1 MKRMSYY
8 FLISL
13 LAACNDG
20 DLQIETLDFDSITN
34 VQSCDS
40 PINTASTV
48 FFKIN
53 TAEALILTLPSG
65 TLKNEVD
72 TLVSLVPSQSK
83 LAYRLFSETVTNT
96 YFCSA
101 VPVTSPTV
109 LDEIMAEGGEII
121 ITTSTIDS
129 ITYSHKIEL
138 SGISLVTSNDA
149 RITDLRINDFGTVTT
164 KVE

>member
-1 MKRMSYY
+1 MKRIRYY
-8 FLISL
+8 FLVAL

-20 DLQIETLDFDSITN
+20 DLQIETIDFDSITN

-40 PINTASTV
+40 PINTTSTV

-53 TAEALILTLPSG
+53 SAEALILTLPSG

-72 TLVSLVPSQSK
+72 TLISTVPSQSK
-83 LAYRLFSETVTNT
+83 LTYRLFSEAVTNT

-109 LDEIMAEGGEII
+109 LDEINAEGGEII
-121 ITTSTIDS
+121 ITTTTTDS

-138 SGISLVTSNDA
+138 SGISFVTASNT
-149 RITDLRINDFGTVTT
+149 RITDLRINDFGTLTT
-164 KVE
+164 KTE